1 MVFGPG
7 ELYDIKANQSDS
19 LLHNIKCVLPPR
31 GRPLCTT
38 VSDTF
43 GVKAPK
49 VVLQEKPSVF
59 LCFSFNVKIPSS
71 ADKTARIAAS
81 TLLLEAAAI
90 LYYSL

>member
-38 VSDTF
+38 VSGTF
-43 GVKAPK
+43 GVKAPN
-49 VVLQEKPSVF
+49 VVLQEKPFQCFYVF
-59 LCFSFNVKIPSS
+59 LLMSKYRPVLIKRPV
-71 ADKTARIAAS
+71 
-81 TLLLEAAAI
+81 
-90 LYYSL
+90 